1 MQALA
6 VLGALAVVCV
16 LGALQLFVRIEP
28 LNGSPKRYLKQ
39 MVVKRAVNHSPSN
52 PAAKA
57 PSPSPSPSQAPA
69 PAPDQVVTATAFEN
83 NTKTHKKKPDVYF
96 ILDSANSVRKKHV
109 QDMTNLLNSFDV
121 HIWHSVPAE
130 TVGDVKY
137 SALTSK
143 KTFANVRRGAI
154 GCALA
159 HITLLQHISNQ
170 DAESALVFESDSE
183 LSNTFE
189 QDFSQFVQ
197 HLPQNFEFGQLMHH
211 KHMKKLRKSAKTIN
225 KHVMDSYAPY
235 GTVGYYIMRSALKK
249 LLPALIPITQP
260 IDEMFRKV
268 IKNRVV
274 RSYMPKKDLITM
286 PYKFDSTIWKTK
298 IQAASK
304 VLSEPKTDS
313 PLKYSVP
320 CNMFPDRWKTHGDEM
335 VKILEMF
342 HTTLEKLGID
352 YSLIGGSL
360 LAYSRNNGQPM
371 PWDDDL
377 DVFIMPKNAPRVKAA
392 IDASKDYCHASL
404 WLGFKMFRCDSPRI
418 GKYAWRYPMI
428 DVFTTSK
435 YAKLAAYLFPSQ
447 LATFAGIAI
456 RIPKDPV
463 GLTIDTYGKNSLET
477 CKSSSW
483 NHKMEK
489 SFTKS
494 VGFPCKDVM
503 AQCHGKPTTPQKTD
517 KTDEYEW
524 QKNIDVV
531 IPSSLGSSSAE
542 VERSRTGDHSLYWV
556 LISFSKHAP
565 WVRNIYVYVNGKVDM
580 PYKLPS
586 NINVV
591 MVDRCAYMGHCPTT
605 NSQAVLTGV
614 HRIPELSEH
623 FISVQDDIILGRPA
637 TPSDFFTS
645 EGKPYS
651 WRKQPTWS
659 DGITGAHHRV
669 YVKPEVF
676 NGKTP
681 TSASPAPHFL
691 YPMLKS
697 FAKELAEE
705 YSEWYAFVESHDKGR
720 FSSQSNSINDKRN
733 AQEECLL
740 GVWSSTLIT
749 SKKGVYKN
757 IDNRRGE
764 LWDEVVISK
773 PGFAKAV
780 RDKSMFMNVNDR
792 FSKDPQ
798 KYKEQV
804 QWFWDSMEELFDC
817 PMPTGVRSG
826 VPSKP
831 PAVTLGPCE
840 PDTALRE
847 HDWYNAYAERVR
859 MVRPIPGCPGCSMKA
874 ACARWWHSTPQRMY
888 TEFPLREWSGILRPA
903 TALPRCPFGQAK
915 VSDRC
920 SSSRQKLADA
930 LNRLRVV
937 YFPRS
942 GTELGIVR
950 QSGFLSADGDIDIYV
965 DMPQTMLFEK
975 LDLTPRPHLSGKGVK
990 AEVHWK
996 DGDCPEVHLV
1006 YNDWISDEMQHRA
1019 GPDDLCLCQLNSVE
1033 FMCHKQARER
1043 MRVQYGPSWEIPLGV
1058 KQLDSPYWV
1067 ATHPGHA
1074 WVKKLKTRLEGLDLD
1089 GLDVDPLALA
1099 QLKIARFFAAGHA

>member
-1 MQALA
+1 MCQRMAGGSTLQALA

-16 LGALQLFVRIEP
+16 LGALQLFVRVEP
-28 LNGSPKRYLKQ
+28 FNGSPKRYLKQ

-57 PSPSPSPSQAPA
+57 PAPAPSPSPSPAPA
-69 PAPDQVVTATAFEN
+69 PAPVPVVTATAFEN

-130 TVGDVKY
+130 TVGERKY
-137 SALTSK
+137 AALTSK

-170 DAESALVFESDSE
+170 DAESALVFESDAE

-342 HTTLEKLGID
+342 HTILEKLGID

-392 IDASKDYCHASL
+392 IEASKDYCHASL

-524 QKNIDVV
+524 QKNIDVDKDV
-531 IPSSLGSSSAE
+531 CKNKPSGARWIPFTSMVNVLNKLNANYTISTGTVLSWYRDCSLGSSDVDMNIDLDWFKKNQDRLRKALLASGWRQKYTFGTFGDVGYEESWTKNGVKTDLFSVAY
-542 VERSRTGDHSLYWV
+542 VDGRYINGLTIAGKVYPCNQFLERYETHTWNG
-556 LISFSKHAP
+556 ISFQVPAP
-565 WVRNIYVYVNGKVDM
+565 IE
-580 PYKLPS
+580 PYLRGLYG
-586 NINVV
+586 N
-591 MVDRCAYMGHCPTT
+591 
-605 NSQAVLTGV
+605 
-614 HRIPELSEH
+614 
-623 FISVQDDIILGRPA
+623 
-637 TPSDFFTS
+637 
-645 EGKPYS
+645 
-651 WRKQPTWS
+651 WRKKH
-659 DGITGAHHRV
+659 IHN
-669 YVKPEVF
+669 YVWDVEPFKTD
-676 NGKTP
+676 NGRRFCYRDVDEMKK
-681 TSASPAPHFL
+681 L
-691 YPMLKS
+691 QLK
-697 FAKELAEE
+697 
-705 YSEWYAFVESHDKGR
+705 
-720 FSSQSNSINDKRN
+720 
-733 AQEECLL
+733 
-740 GVWSSTLIT
+740 
-749 SKKGVYKN
+749 YKN
-757 IDNRRGE
+757 
-764 LWDEVVISK
+764 S
-773 PGFAKAV
+773 
-780 RDKSMFMNVNDR
+780 
-792 FSKDPQ
+792 
-798 KYKEQV
+798 
-804 QWFWDSMEELFDC
+804 
-817 PMPTGVRSG
+817 
-826 VPSKP
+826 
-831 PAVTLGPCE
+831 
-840 PDTALRE
+840 
-847 HDWYNAYAERVR
+847 
-859 MVRPIPGCPGCSMKA
+859 
-874 ACARWWHSTPQRMY
+874 
-888 TEFPLREWSGILRPA
+888 
-903 TALPRCPFGQAK
+903 
-915 VSDRC
+915 
-920 SSSRQKLADA
+920 
-930 LNRLRVV
+930 
-937 YFPRS
+937 
-942 GTELGIVR
+942 
-950 QSGFLSADGDIDIYV
+950 
-965 DMPQTMLFEK
+965 
-975 LDLTPRPHLSGKGVK
+975 
-990 AEVHWK
+990 
-996 DGDCPEVHLV
+996 
-1006 YNDWISDEMQHRA
+1006 
-1019 GPDDLCLCQLNSVE
+1019 
-1033 FMCHKQARER
+1033 
-1043 MRVQYGPSWEIPLGV
+1043 
-1058 KQLDSPYWV
+1058 
-1067 ATHPGHA
+1067 
-1074 WVKKLKTRLEGLDLD
+1074 
-1089 GLDVDPLALA
+1089 LALVNA
-1099 QLKIARFFAAGHA
+1099 TG